1 MSDSTMPENTG
12 ADIEADSQET
22 SEPDWKALAR
32 KWESR
37 AKASRAEA
45 DANRDAAKRL
55 AELEEAAKS
64 TEQKQAEKLSK
75 MEAELNGYRMAEKR
89 AGWVKEVIA
98 EVSLPSEYADV
109 LRGDSREA
117 IQEHAESLKALIEP
131 KGTPVPNAGKT
142 PETKSTPER
151 EAVRNLF
158 GPTNP

>member
-1 MSDSTMPENTG
+1 MSDSTMPGNKG

-32 KWESR
+32 KWEGR
-37 AKASRAEA
+37 AKANA
-45 DANRDAAKRL
+45 DAAKRL
-55 AELEEAAKS
+55 ADLEEAAK
-64 TEQKQAEKLSK
+64 TAEQKQAEKLSK
-75 MEAELNGYRMAEKR
+75 LEAELNGYRMAEKR
-89 AGWVKEVIA
+89 AGWVKEVVA

-158 GPTNP
+158 GNK